1 MDLSSISTLIWT
13 AAILLYG
20 IYEYRRRDR
29 RHRLDMEYLR
39 RRIEPPP
46 DSELLVPLWRTA
58 TVAITACIAI
68 GAAGFLMFTGIRHPG
83 YRTPMIV
90 IACVFL
96 SLAAPLIYMIVRDR
110 RLPRGKLRRTV

>member
-1 MDLSSISTLIWT
+1 MDHSSISTLIWT

-46 DSELLVPLWRTA
+46 ESELLVPLWRTV
-58 TVAITACIAI
+58 TVAITAFIAI
-68 GAAGFLMFTGIRHPG
+68 GAAGFLMLTGIRHPE

-90 IACVFL
+90 IGCVFL

>member
-1 MDLSSISTLIWT
+1 M
-13 AAILLYG
+13 LYG

-46 DSELLVPLWRTA
+46 DSELLVPLWRIV

-68 GAAGFLMFTGIRHPG
+68 LGAGFLIFTGIRHPADM
-83 YRTPMIV
+83 TPMII

-96 SLAAPLIYMIVRDR
+96 ILAAPLLYKIVRDR
-110 RLPRGKLRRTV
+110 RLPRGKLRRRV